1 MLIKFFD
8 VVNDSAEEMAIN
20 KITDYIYDIAVK
32 VQENYKKYRIV
43 GDEHMESRIIL
54 CECIRKTLLKAFYM
68 VGIEPVD
75 KIWFVSIEYTLFN
88 YLNYFNI

>member
-8 VVNDSAEEMAIN
+8 VLNESADEMAIN

-32 VQENYKKYRIV
+32 VQENYKKYRIL
-43 GDEHMESRIIL
+43 GDENMHSRIIL
-54 CECIRKTLLKAFYM
+54 CECIRKTLLKAFFF

-75 KIWFVSIEYTLFN
+75 KI
-88 YLNYFNI
+88 

>member
-8 VVNDSAEEMAIN
+8 VVSDSADEMAIN

-43 GDEHMESRIIL
+43 GDEHM
-54 CECIRKTLLKAFYM
+54 
-68 VGIEPVD
+68 
-75 KIWFVSIEYTLFN
+75 
-88 YLNYFNI
+88 